1 MTLDLLHL
9 IHRVLP
15 FLLCLLLLQL
25 ECLPNTPRL
34 VAASCCTPTPC
45 PVAWQILKL
54 SIRIG
59 VCAGSKAVVDVL
71 LCCPQRLMCWK
82 ACPQCGMGGLGPL
95 RGPTYREV
103 IVSLVVFGNPP
114 CLVLRKGA
122 VMKERI
128 FHFLV
133 SGFSSHPVMASP
145 CLLCCCLP

>member
-9 IHRVLP
+9 ITGSRLSSS
-15 FLLCLLLLQL
+15 CLLLLQL
-25 ECLPNTPRL
+25 ECLPKTPR
-34 VAASCCTPTPC
+34 VAADSRCIPTPC

-54 SIRIG
+54 SIRFGI
-59 VCAGSKAVVDVL
+59 CAGSKAVVDVL

-82 ACPQCGMGGLGPL
+82 AGPQCGMGGLGPL

-114 CLVLRKGA
+114 CLVLREA
-122 VMKERI
+122 